1 MVLLREDMICMEN
14 FLINKIRI
22 LLNWLSSN

>member
-1 MVLLREDMICMEN
+1 MVLLREDMMHMEN